1 MHPAVGESR
10 TVNRNN
16 TMAPLVLPM
25 ILLAGIGAQAADLG
39 SGPARQHSDGH
50 AYPYVNGPA
59 PRAIAASGEVVEGKV
74 LETMDA
80 GGYTYVRVATPEG
93 DVWAAGPRVS
103 VKVGDAVAFGGGMP
117 MVDFHSKGL
126 DRDFEKIYFVGA
138 IRVGNAP
145 ASAPSGETRPHGAI
159 TSSPSTSI
167 DLSAIPR
174 AEGGVTVG
182 TVFAKKSSLAG
193 TEVVIRAKVVKSNTG
208 IMGKNWLHLRDGTAG
223 PDGEDDLTV
232 TTSGTARVGETVI
245 VRGKVT
251 TDKDFGFGYRYD
263 VILEDATVTVEGP
276 ST

>member
-1 MHPAVGESR
+1 
-10 TVNRNN
+10 
-16 TMAPLVLPM
+16 M
-25 ILLAGIGAQAADLG
+25 ILLAGVGAHAADPG
-39 SGPARQHSDGH
+39 SGPAHQRTDGH
-50 AYPYVNGPA
+50 AYQPVNGPS
-59 PRAIAASGEVVEGKV
+59 PRTVAAGSEVIEGKV

-80 GGYTYVRVATPEG
+80 GGYTYVRVATPDGE
-93 DVWAAGPRVS
+93 VWAAGPRVS
-103 VKVGDAVAFGGGMP
+103 VKVGDTAAFGGGMP

-126 DRDFEKIYFVGA
+126 DRDFEKIYFVGT

-145 ASAPSGETRPHGAI
+145 ASAASDETSPHGAI
-159 TSSPSTSI
+159 TSSPSSSV
-167 DLSAIPR
+167 DLSGIPK

-182 TVFAKKSSLAG
+182 TVFTKKSTLAG

-223 PDGEDDLTV
+223 PGGEDDLTV
-232 TTSGTARVGETVI
+232 TTSGTARVGETVV
-245 VRGKVT
+245 VRGKLT